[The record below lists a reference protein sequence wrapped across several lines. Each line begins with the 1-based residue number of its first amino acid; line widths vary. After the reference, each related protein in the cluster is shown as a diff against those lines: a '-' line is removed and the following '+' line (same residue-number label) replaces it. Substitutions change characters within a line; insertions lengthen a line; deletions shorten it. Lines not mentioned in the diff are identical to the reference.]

1 MNQNAELLNFIYQN
15 SEMGV
20 ETLNQIIEIVENPS
34 LARQLESQRSSYKQ
48 IHQKSK
54 EMLNENGYDEKAIST
69 LEKISAY
76 IMINLKTLTDKSD
89 THIAEML
96 IQGSNMGII
105 DAAKKINEYEDSAEK
120 SIISLMKKLKKFEE
134 ENAEKLKAYL

>member
-34 LARQLESQRSSYKQ
+34 LARQLETQRKTYKD
-48 IHQKSK
+48 IHMKSK

-89 THIAEML
+89 SHIAEML

-120 SIISLMKKLKKFEE
+120 NIISLKKKLKKFEE
-134 ENAEKLKAYL
+134 ENAEKMKAYL

>member
-34 LARQLESQRSSYKQ
+34 LARQLESQRSAYKQ

-105 DAAKKINEYEDSAEK
+105 DAAKKINEYENSAEK
-120 SIISLMKKLKKFEE
+120 NIISLMKKLKKYEE
-134 ENAEKLKAYL
+134 ENAEKLKSYL

>member
-34 LARQLESQRSSYKQ
+34 LAKQLESQRSSYKE

-89 THIAEML
+89 THISEML

-105 DAAKKINEYEDSAEK
+105 DAAKKSMNTK
-120 SIISLMKKLKKFEE
+120 TVQKKISFLS
-134 ENAEKLKAYL
+134 

>member
-34 LARQLESQRSSYKQ
+34 LAKQLESQRSSYKE
-48 IHQKSK
+48 IHQKSR

-89 THIAEML
+89 THISEML

-105 DAAKKINEYEDSAEK
+105 DAAKKINEYENSAEK
-120 SIISLMKKLKKFEE
+120 NIISLMKKLKKFEE

>member
-34 LARQLESQRSSYKQ
+34 LSKQLESQRKIYKE
-48 IHQKSK
+48 IHDKSK

-76 IMINLKTLTDKSD
+76 IMINLKTLADRSD
-89 THIAEML
+89 SHIAEML

-120 SIISLMKKLKKFEE
+120 NIISLMKKLKKFEE
-134 ENAEKLKAYL
+134 ENAEKMKAYL

>member
-34 LARQLESQRSSYKQ
+34 LAKQLESQRSSYKE

-89 THIAEML
+89 THISEML

-105 DAAKKINEYEDSAEK
+105 DAAKKINEYENSAEK
-120 SIISLMKKLKKFEE
+120 NIISLMKKLKKLEE

>member
-34 LARQLESQRSSYKQ
+34 LAKQLESQRSSYKE

-89 THIAEML
+89 THISEML

-105 DAAKKINEYEDSAEK
+105 DAAKKINEYENSAEK
-120 SIISLMKKLKKFEE
+120 NIISLMKKLKKFEE

>member
-1 MNQNAELLNFIYQN
+1 MNQNAEMLNFIYQN

-20 ETLNQIIEIVENPS
+20 ETLNQIIQIVENQS
-34 LARQLESQRSSYKQ
+34 LTKQLESQRRMYKE
-48 IHQKSK
+48 IHEKSK

-69 LEKISAY
+69 FEKITAY

-89 THIAEML
+89 SHIAEML

-105 DAAKKINEYEDSAEK
+105 DAVKKINEYEKSAEK
-120 SIISLMKKLKKFEE
+120 DIIALMKKLKKFEE

>member
-15 SEMGV
+15 SEMGI

-34 LARQLESQRSSYKQ
+34 LSRQLESQRSAYKQ
-48 IHQKSK
+48 IHKKSK

-120 SIISLMKKLKKFEE
+120 NIISLMKKLKKFEE

>member
-34 LARQLESQRSSYKQ
+34 LARQLESQRSAYKQ

-105 DAAKKINEYEDSAEK
+105 DAAKKINEYENSAEK
-120 SIISLMKKLKKFEE
+120 NIISLMKKLKKFEE
-134 ENAEKLKAYL
+134 ENAEKLKSYL

>member
-34 LARQLESQRSSYKQ
+34 LARQLESQRSSYKH

-120 SIISLMKKLKKFEE
+120 TIISLMKKLKKFEE

>member
-34 LARQLESQRSSYKQ
+34 LARQLESHRRTYKE
-48 IHQKSK
+48 IHEKSK
-54 EMLNENGYDEKAIST
+54 EMLNDNGYDEKAIST

-89 THIAEML
+89 SHIAEML

-105 DAAKKINEYEDSAEK
+105 DATKKINEYENSAEK
-120 SIISLMKKLKKFEE
+120 NIISLMKKLKKFEE
-134 ENAEKLKAYL
+134 ENAEKMKAYL

>member
-15 SEMGV
+15 SEMGI

-34 LARQLESQRSSYKQ
+34 LSRQLESQRSAYKQ
-48 IHQKSK
+48 IHEKSK

-120 SIISLMKKLKKFEE
+120 NIISLMKKLKKFEE